1 MRLDLSKCIVRS
13 WEESDAP
20 SLAKSANN
28 RNVSRNLR
36 DAFPFPFTEDAAQQF
51 IEMARGRNPDT
62 QFAVEVN
69 GEAAGG
75 IGYRLQGDIDR
86 VATPIGYWLAEPL
99 WNRGIMTEALAAV
112 TAYAIREH
120 GLTRVWATPFE
131 WNPAS
136 MRVLEKC
143 GYVCEGRLSKRAIK
157 DGKVIDQLMYAYVVN
172 DER

>member
-1 MRLDLSKCIVRS
+1 MRIELSKCVVRS

-20 SLAKSANN
+20 SLARCANN
-28 RNVSRNLR
+28 RNISRNLR
-36 DAFPFPFTEDAAQQF
+36 DAFPFPYTEDDARSF

-62 QFAVEVN
+62 FFAIEVE

-86 VATPIGYWLAEPL
+86 VAAVIGYWLAEPL

-112 TAYAIREH
+112 TDYAIREH
-120 GLTRVWATPFE
+120 GLTRVYATPFE
-131 WNPAS
+131 WNAAS

-143 GYVCEGRLSKRAIK
+143 GYLCEGRLRKRAIK
-157 DGKVIDQLMYAYVVN
+157 DGKVIDLFMYAYVVN